1 MKYHYDEQAADRAVA
16 FIETMI
22 THCKGEWS
30 GQPFILEHWQKDQ
43 IIKPIFGWKREDG
56 TRRYRT
62 VYIEIPRK
70 NGKSNLCAAL
80 GIYMLFADTERGA
93 EIYSAAGDTGQA
105 KIVFD
110 IAKQMVAQNPELNK
124 RGKIYQNS
132 IVNPSKGNFYKAI
145 SSDSKTKHGFNSS
158 CIIID
163 ELHTQPNRD
172 LWDTLTTSTGARREP
187 LTVAISTAG
196 YDKNS
201 ICWEVHDYAEKVRD
215 GVIKDESF
223 LPILYAADIEDD
235 FTLEETWKKANPGY
249 GTIIKKEYLQKE
261 SAKAKEITSYEN
273 TFRRLHLNQ
282 WTTNQ
287 TKWIS
292 DELWMR
298 NDKGLIDLKSL
309 KGEKCYAGLDLASIR
324 DLTALVLVFPRPDE
338 QFIILPYFFTPKDT
352 AFIRSRRDKVD
363 YPTWNKNGHMELTPG
378 NVTDYGY
385 IKNKIYEIAED
396 YDLKTIAYDRW
407 NSSQLIIDIIDE
419 GIPCESFGQGFVSMS
434 QPCKEIERLVLE
446 EKINHAGHPVLRWN
460 MANLQMKMDAANNIK
475 MDKAKST
482 EKIDGA
488 VAMTM
493 AIGAMMN
500 ADKDDTS
507 TYDDNDMIFL

>member
-1 MKYHYDEQAADRAVA
+1 M
-16 FIETMI
+16 
-22 THCKGEWS
+22 
-30 GQPFILEHWQKDQ
+30 
-43 IIKPIFGWKREDG
+43 
-56 TRRYRT
+56 
-62 VYIEIPRK
+62 
-70 NGKSNLCAAL
+70 
-80 GIYMLFADTERGA
+80 
-93 EIYSAAGDTGQA
+93 
-105 KIVFD
+105 
-110 IAKQMVAQNPELNK
+110 
-124 RGKIYQNS
+124 
-132 IVNPSKGNFYKAI
+132 
-145 SSDSKTKHGFNSS
+145 
-158 CIIID
+158 
-163 ELHTQPNRD
+163 
-172 LWDTLTTSTGARREP
+172 
-187 LTVAISTAG
+187 TVAISTAG

>member
-1 MKYHYDEQAADRAVA
+1 MKYHFDEHAADRAVA

-22 THCKGEWS
+22 THCKGEWT
-30 GQPFILEHWQKDQ
+30 GQPFILEKWQKEQ
-43 IIKPIFGWKREDG
+43 IIRPIFGWKREDG
-56 TRRYRT
+56 TRKYRT

-70 NGKSNLCAAL
+70 NGKSNICAAL
-80 GIYMLFADTERGA
+80 GIYMLFADSERGA
-93 EIYSAAGDTGQA
+93 EIYSAAADTGQA

-110 IAKQMVAQNPELNK
+110 IAKQMVAQNPELSK
-124 RGKIYQNS
+124 RAKIYQNS
-132 IVNPSKGNFYKAI
+132 IVNPAKGNFYKAI

-158 CIIID
+158 TIIID
-163 ELHTQPNRD
+163 ELHTQPNRE

-201 ICWEVHDYAEKVRD
+201 ICWEVHDYATKVRD
-215 GVIKDESF
+215 KIIKDETF
-223 LPILYAADIEDD
+223 LPILYAADEGDD

-249 GTIIKKEYLQKE
+249 GTIIKKEYLEKE
-261 SAKAKEITSYEN
+261 AARAKEIPSYTN
-273 TFRRLHLNQ
+273 SFKRLHLNQ

-287 TKWIS
+287 TLWIG
-292 DELWMR
+292 DELWMT
-298 NDKGLIDLKSL
+298 NNKGPLDLNSL
-309 KGEKCYAGLDLASIR
+309 KGQPCYAGLDLASIR
-324 DLTALVLVFPRPDE
+324 DLTALVLVFPRENEHLD
-338 QFIILPYFFTPKDT
+338 ILPFFFTPKDT

-363 YPTWNKNGHMELTPG
+363 YITWANEGHMELTPG

-385 IKNKIYEIAED
+385 IKKKIYEIAET
-396 YDLKTIAYDRW
+396 YDLKKIAYDRW
-407 NSSQLIIDIIDE
+407 NSSQLILDVYEE
-419 GIPCESFGQGFVSMS
+419 GIPCEPFGQGFVSMS
-434 QPCKEIERLVLE
+434 QPCKEIERLTLE

-460 MANLQMKMDAANNIK
+460 MTNLQMKQDPANNIK

-488 VAMTM
+488 VAMAM

-500 ADKDDTS
+500 DDKEEDS
-507 TYDDNDMIFL
+507 TYNDNDIIFI